1 MGCPILGM
9 GVFEPPAGAKF
20 KEATSVNSS
29 FEGGFWTEL
38 LKLSTLCTLAE
49 KVPPEPQTASGGT
62 LIMTELKARVPPPV
76 LDTKVSACVTFSA
89 KVCIVGIAVGV
100 NVVGAV
106 VGVIV
111 VGAIVVGVNVVGA
124 IVGAIVGLMV
134 VGANVGAIVVGL
146 MVVGDMVGI
155 AVVGLLVV
163 GEIVGASVGAVVG
176 VSVGAVVGDS
186 VVGPRVGDAVGAVGV
201 AVGDAVGAS
210 VLQTLMPLAS

>member
-124 IVGAIVGLMV
+124 IVGAIV
-134 VGANVGAIVVGL
+134 VGL

-163 GEIVGASVGAVVG
+163 GEFVGASVGAVVG